1 MTALPL
7 RCYAAAITLAA
18 EAGMWQ
24 FPSRILTA
32 AALAALGACSSSG
45 GTRQQEALQRYLAYA
60 GAPIKSFTWLGQ
72 FYSWDGLAKD
82 KLVVFTTP
90 SDAYLLSIAP
100 PCDMR
105 FVINR
110 IGLTSTGG
118 TVYAR
123 LDSVIADTPGTGRW
137 TCPINEI
144 RPVDYKRM
152 RAEGRTKAQPVR
164 DSGAA
169 PAATPPPQ

>member
-1 MTALPL
+1 
-7 RCYAAAITLAA
+7 
-18 EAGMWQ
+18 MWQ
-24 FPSRILTA
+24 SPTRLVTI
-32 AALAALGACSSSG
+32 AALASLAACAAPH
-45 GTRQQEALQRYLAYA
+45 GTRQEDALQRYLAYA
-60 GAPIKSFTWLGQ
+60 GPPIKSFTWLGQ

-110 IGLTSTGG
+110 IALTSTGG
-118 TVYAR
+118 TVYSR

-144 RPVDYKRM
+144 RPIDYKRM
-152 RAEGRTKAQPVR
+152 RAEGRAKSQPAR
-164 DSGAA
+164 DGAA
-169 PAATPPPQ
+169 APGATPPQP

>member
-1 MTALPL
+1 MPQSRTKLL
-7 RCYAAAITLAA
+7 TL
-18 EAGMWQ
+18 
-24 FPSRILTA
+24 
-32 AALAALGACSSSG
+32 AALAALAACA
-45 GTRQQEALQRYLAYA
+45 TPHNTAQPDALQRYQAYA

-72 FYSWDGLAKD
+72 FYSWDGLTKD
-82 KLVVFTTP
+82 ALVVFTTP
-90 SDAYLLSIAP
+90 ADAYLLSIAP

-144 RPVDYKRM
+144 RPIDYRRM
-152 RAEGRTKAQPVR
+152 RAEGRAKAQPAR
-164 DSGAA
+164 DAGA
-169 PAATPPPQ
+169 PPPEPQPPQR

>member
-1 MTALPL
+1 MRQFRTKLLTLTAL
-7 RCYAAAITLAA
+7 
-18 EAGMWQ
+18 
-24 FPSRILTA
+24 
-32 AALAALGACSSSG
+32 AALAACATSHNTG
-45 GTRQQEALQRYLAYA
+45 QQDALQRYLAYA
-60 GAPIKSFTWLGQ
+60 GDPIKSFTWLGQ

-144 RPVDYKRM
+144 RPIDYKRM
-152 RAEGRTKAQPVR
+152 RAEGRAKAQPSR
-164 DSGAA
+164 DGDGT
-169 PAATPPPQ
+169 PAATPPQQSPQR